1 MINNVT
7 LVGRLT
13 ADPELKYTNSGTAVM
28 SFRVAA
34 DRPFKNNQGERDTD
48 FINCQ
53 AWRKTAEIIGQY
65 GHKGMLVGVTGRIQ
79 TRQYENNEG
88 RTVFVTEVVA
98 ENFQM
103 LESKKERQHASPM
116 TEQYNQNQFNNQ
128 QQFNQP
134 QKTQQRTSDPFPNN
148 NEQPV
153 INDDDLPF

>member
-7 LVGRLT
+7 LVGRLV
-13 ADPELKYTNSGTAVM
+13 ADPELKYTNNGTAVM
-28 SFRVAA
+28 SFRIAA

-79 TRQYENNEG
+79 TRNYENNEG
-88 RTVFVTEVVA
+88 RTVYVTEVVV

-103 LESKKERQHASPM
+103 LQSKNDRQHASPM
-116 TEQYNQNQFNNQ
+116 TEQYNQPKQ
-128 QQFNQP
+128 
-134 QKTQQRTSDPFPNN
+134 TQQRTSDPFPNN